1 MKMQETRH
9 EKSEDIVARKIA
21 EEVILVPIRQKIGDL
36 QNIYT
41 LNEVAAKIWE
51 LLDGQKTLLQIR
63 DVIISEFE
71 INPEQAQKDLEE
83 FLQKLENIEA
93 IKEV

>member
-1 MKMQETRH
+1 MQETRH